1 MARIDD
7 YLQMVA
13 DPSAADALVPGHPA
27 DDALIA
33 LLAAVAFSDGSVD
46 DSELEFL
53 LRLFPGR
60 DPAELRDWAIAA
72 GETPLDIGAL
82 AGALPSNEERWAG
95 LRFAARMAWKDGIL
109 AEEEMTLLESLSDGL
124 GLPQGALDRVIA
136 ETMGQSLRPVDTSR
150 VRDCLSQ
157 VKWKA
162 VLRDDNPCSGPLSQ
176 VVPKDVVGIARIGL
190 EQVETLGFYDKG
202 LAGRFRE
209 GLAFLPW
216 TDIVAYSRVPMLG
229 ASVVVRT
236 ESGHKWTLVDGRLT
250 GLVAFLD
257 RLFGV
262 EDKPRTTQ
270 PPVIHQTRGN

>member
-7 YLQMVA
+7 YLDLVA
-13 DPSAADALVPGHPA
+13 DPDATDALVSGHPA

-46 DSELEFL
+46 DHELAFL

-60 DPAELRDWAIAA
+60 DPDALREWATTA
-72 GETPLDIGAL
+72 GKAPLDLRAL
-82 AGALPSNEERWAG
+82 ADALPSDEERWTG
-95 LRFAARMAWKDGIL
+95 LRFAARMAWKDGVL
-109 AEEEMTLLESLSDGL
+109 AEEEMDLLADLARGL
-124 GLPQGALDRVIA
+124 GLPDGALNRVVA
-136 ETMGQSLRPVDTSR
+136 ETVGQSLRPPDVTR
-150 VRDCLSQ
+150 VRDCLAQ

-162 VLRDDNPCSGPLSQ
+162 VLQDDQPCSGPLSKI
-176 VVPKDVVGIARIGL
+176 VPEGATGIARIGL

-216 TDIVAYSRVPMLG
+216 SDIVAYSRVPMLG

-250 GLVAFLD
+250 GLVSFLD

-262 EDKPRTTQ
+262 EEAPRRTE
-270 PPVIHQTRGN
+270 PPVIRQTRGV